1 MEGII
6 VYKKFSSTQS
16 LKQPVF
22 DPRNPSLP
30 PESCGYGLRL
40 ASLNLHQ
47 DRLEFKSQSKLVESS
62 IKLPRLFRTQ
72 IAGSTLEL
80 LKIGG
85 TNKKQSMLLPFSVV
99 LEEGGRV
106 ELIAR
111 SEKDL
116 KDFVRGVNAV
126 TQNRKELERLKE
138 KMEVSCY

>member
-1 MEGII
+1 M
-6 VYKKFSSTQS
+6 
-16 LKQPVF
+16 
-22 DPRNPSLP
+22 
-30 PESCGYGLRL
+30 
-40 ASLNLHQ
+40 
-47 DRLEFKSQSKLVESS
+47 EFKSQ

-85 TNKKQSMLLPFSVV
+85 TKKQSLLLPFSVV

-126 TQNRKELERLKE
+126 TQNKKELERLRE

>member
-1 MEGII
+1 
-6 VYKKFSSTQS
+6 
-16 LKQPVF
+16 
-22 DPRNPSLP
+22 
-30 PESCGYGLRL
+30 
-40 ASLNLHQ
+40 
-47 DRLEFKSQSKLVESS
+47 
-62 IKLPRLFRTQ
+62 
-72 IAGSTLEL
+72 
-80 LKIGG
+80 
-85 TNKKQSMLLPFSVV
+85 MLLPFSVV